1 MCAKCVEIDKRIEHF
16 KKLHERLLEAQ
27 TLRSIE
33 ILIEELEAKKAS
45 LHPEG
50 VRRLRFPREPGHIAN
65 NACRTRFLDPASI
78 PGVRGLA
85 LQINRSPK
93 HG

>member
-33 ILIEELEAKKAS
+33 ILIEELEAKKVS

-50 VRRLRFPREPGHIAN
+50 N
-65 NACRTRFLDPASI
+65 
-78 PGVRGLA
+78 
-85 LQINRSPK
+85 Q
-93 HG
+93 